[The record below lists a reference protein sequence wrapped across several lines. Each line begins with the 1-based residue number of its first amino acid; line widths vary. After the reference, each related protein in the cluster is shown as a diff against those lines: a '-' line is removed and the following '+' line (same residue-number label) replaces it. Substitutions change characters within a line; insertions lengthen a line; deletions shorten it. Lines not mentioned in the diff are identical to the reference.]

1 MKSLSQV
8 EKYLNFDKNEIF
20 DINDSKYRDTLN
32 EWVINTLT
40 EIKYMK
46 NGSGKIKE
54 QKLFR
59 LLGLLYRSRFPIQGE
74 KYELDI
80 DVKKHF

>member
-40 EIKYMK
+40 EIKHMK
-46 NGSGKIKE
+46 NGSGKNQE
-54 QKLFR
+54 QKLYR
-59 LLGLLYRSRFPIQGE
+59 ILALLYRSRFPIKGE